1 VAVAD
6 SNPLQQLVKDEDR
19 LDALAIVQ
27 QDLRES
33 IEFKR
38 RHWPSDKV
46 MNRRRAYRGDPKS
59 FTWPY
64 ATINQENGA
73 RPVDNWTF
81 RQINHKVGKLQRV
94 PTRLNLLIENMA
106 ANPDARVRLEAIK
119 QRLLLKA
126 RDADWKRARRR
137 MLRESAVTGLAIRAV
152 GIDLSGPEPRIE
164 TMPVASEEWHRDPT
178 SETLR
183 GASFTTWR
191 RWVATEKID
200 DTLRRAGY
208 EIGSGGSREEF
219 SQDGRDQSLDIPD
232 DLILERSAT
241 TDDAPWTPVKRTLL
255 TDHYKDDRT
264 IDIYY
269 PCPECAQ
276 EATMGRYR
284 HKGET
289 FPIFN
294 CQHCGT
300 TLKEPPPFESMS
312 KGARYPYGRHIRI
325 LGKGEI
331 VYNGP
336 NLLPIEGVHP
346 FIELP
351 WYDSDYYVGYSE
363 VELLN
368 SPQSMNNVALA
379 MIADNAVYNTHPK
392 KVIVEGGL
400 VKGDNNS
407 PNQWIEIQKD
417 AIGGIQQLQPGQVG
431 EAAKIL
437 LERSIADTYALAGN
451 DPVAHGSSPETLR
464 SGVGVARVIAASEV
478 SLYLLQDQLFE
489 MEGRFFEIVRDL
501 SRATD
506 TAAFMEI
513 QTNGA
518 GEAQPFA
525 YDRTL
530 MQPNIKI
537 QVVADR
543 EIDQE
548 REELFSRAVELFG
561 IGDPYIDWD
570 MLHEL
575 SGIPA
580 DLLKAAADRIRARA
594 AGIPPELL
602 PLIMGQGGQ
611 QGAPG
616 GRPRPGGGGGDS
628 LPGRGAPPAPGGGSR
643 AAFAGSHAPTQTR
656 PPSRSRGAQTPA
668 SPAGG
673 GMQ

>member
-1 VAVAD
+1 MAGAGKE
-6 SNPLQQLVKDEDR
+6 PLQQIA
-19 LDALAIVQ
+19 DAEEANDAILMVRN
-27 QDLRES
+27 DLKES
-33 IEFKR
+33 VEFKR

-46 MNRRRAYRGDPKS
+46 MNRRRAYRGDPAA
-59 FTWPY
+59 FAWPY
-64 ATINQENGA
+64 ATLNQTQGP

-94 PTRLNLLIENMA
+94 PTRLNLLIENMNA
-106 ANPDARVRLEAIK
+106 DPDARVRLEAVK

-137 MLRESAVTGLAIRAV
+137 MLRDAAITGLAVRAV
-152 GIDLSGPEPRIE
+152 GLDLSGPTPRIE
-164 TMPVASEEWHRDPT
+164 TMPVMSEEYHRDPT
-178 SETLR
+178 QETLR
-183 GASFTTWR
+183 NASFSCWR
-191 RWVATEKID
+191 RWVAKDKIK

-208 EIGSGGSREEF
+208 EMNSGGSTMEF
-219 SQDGRDQSLDIPD
+219 VQDGRDQSLDITD

-241 TDDAPWTPVKRTLL
+241 SDDSPWVPIDRILL
-255 TDHYKDDRT
+255 TDYYKDDRT
-264 IDIYY
+264 VDIYY
-269 PCPECAQ
+269 TCPDCGSES
-276 EATMGRYR
+276 TVGRYS

-289 FPIFN
+289 FPIFH
-294 CQHCGT
+294 CQDCNT
-300 TLKEPPPFESMS
+300 TLDKPADFNTMS

-331 VYNGP
+331 VWNGP
-336 NLLPIEGVHP
+336 NMLPIEGVHP
-346 FIELP
+346 FLELP
-351 WYDSDYYVGYSE
+351 WYDSDYFVGYSE

-379 MIADNAVYNTHPK
+379 MIADNAIFNTHPK
-392 KVIVEGGL
+392 RVIASGGL
-400 VKGDNNS
+400 LKNDNNS
-407 PNQWIEIQKD
+407 PNDWIEISKD
-417 AIGGIQQLQPGQVG
+417 AVGSFQVVPPGQVG

-489 MEGRFFEIVRDL
+489 TETRFFELIRDL

-506 TAAFMEI
+506 SPAFMEI
-513 QTNGA
+513 QNDATGI
-518 GEAQPFA
+518 AQPFA

-561 IGDPYIDWD
+561 MGDPWVDWD

-580 DLLKAAADRIRARA
+580 DLLKTAGDRIRARA
-594 AGIPPELL
+594 GGIPPELL
-602 PLIMGQGGQ
+602 QGIMGQG
-611 QGAPG
+611 A
-616 GRPRPGGGGGDS
+616 GGGGPPQRGGGA
-628 LPGRGAPPAPGGGSR
+628 LPGRGAPPPPGGGQMASTR
-643 AAFAGSHAPTQTR
+643 AGAHAPTQTR
-656 PPSRSRGAQTPA
+656 PPSRSRGAQTPE

-673 GMQ
+673 AGGF